1 MTSYTRKLYS
11 RDPGAARAAE
21 DFARQS
27 KLDRAQDATLRYGK
41 VPTLA
46 CFHSDRALYRRAF
59 GKREIAVPIGGC
71 RVTACAANCGHR
83 ACSNGCTLQG
93 RGGSL

>member
-27 KLDRAQDATLRYGK
+27 KLERAQDATLRYGK

-46 CFHSDRALYRRAF
+46 CFHSDRALYQRAF
-59 GKREIAVPIGGC
+59 GRRSSPVPHK
-71 RVTACAANCGHR
+71 ACAALCGHP
-83 ACSNGCTLQG
+83 ACSSGCTLAG
-93 RGGSL
+93 YPNG